1 MVRKTVV
8 LGMVLA
14 LGLVFAGSVLAVE
27 LTADMIMK
35 QGNTTQNGEM
45 AMKGDKVRFQMKGQK
60 EYTITR
66 MDKKVTWMV
75 MPSEKAYM
83 EMAFDPTKSPKVE
96 EKQKGEVDRKLVGSE
111 TIDGHP
117 TKKYEVTVKDERG
130 TTKLYQWM
138 ATDLNFPIK
147 TAAVDGSWSQEYRNI
162 KKSAPDS
169 LFEVPAGYQKMA
181 MPSMPGMPGMGG
193 SGMPKGAGR
202 GR

>member
-1 MVRKTVV
+1 MIRQAMVFGVV
-8 LGMVLA
+8 LAFA
-14 LGLVFAGSVLAVE
+14 LVAAGHVCAVE
-27 LTADMIMK
+27 MTADMIMK

-45 AMKGDKVRFQMKGQK
+45 ALKGEKMRFQMKGQK
-60 EYTITR
+60 EYTIMR

-83 EMAFDPTKSPKVE
+83 EMAYDPTKSPRVE
-96 EKQKGEVDRKLVGSE
+96 EKQKGEVERKLIGSE

-117 TKKYEVTVKDERG
+117 TKKYEVTVKDEKG
-130 TTKLYQWM
+130 TTKLYQWI

-147 TAAVDGSWSQEYRNI
+147 TAAVDGSWSHEYRNI

-169 LFEVPAGYQKMA
+169 LFEVPSGYQKMA
-181 MPSMPGMPGMGG
+181 MPSMPGMGG
-193 SGMPKGAGR
+193 TGMPKGMGR